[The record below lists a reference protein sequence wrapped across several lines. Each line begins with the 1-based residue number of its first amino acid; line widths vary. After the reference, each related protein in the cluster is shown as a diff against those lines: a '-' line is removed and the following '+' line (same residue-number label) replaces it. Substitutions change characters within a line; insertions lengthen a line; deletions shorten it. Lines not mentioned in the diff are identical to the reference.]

1 MTHLKASSATVRFRR
16 AWVLQGL
23 PAAAGLLVSLG
34 VVAIAVWPTWQ
45 RLQIDQQE
53 LEQLAEQRQ
62 RLPLLRSQ
70 LLKLQDSVQQAE
82 QRNAAIVGLI
92 AGSGEITTF
101 LAQLSA
107 EAQRTGVVLDGY
119 EPIVTQAPSADSQT
133 TKGKAAKNKAPA
145 PPAPPADPLLAPG
158 LPKTSLLLA
167 ARGTGPQLLAFLRS
181 LEHLSLLVVQSDLSL
196 KQETKEPA
204 KPGEAVATSTQLRLS
219 LSLYSPADPP
229 AEWMPK
235 RSRS

>member
-1 MTHLKASSATVRFRR
+1 MTNLQASSATVRFRR

-119 EPIVTQAPSADSQT
+119 EPIVTQAPPADSQT

-145 PPAPPADPLLAPG
+145 PPADPLLAPG
-158 LPKTSLLLA
+158 LQKTSLLLA

-181 LEHLSLLVVQSDLSL
+181 LEQLSLLVVQSDLSL